1 MSIIIQQHCLHTKP
15 LIFLLLWGHIIL
27 WGEEIIHV
35 LASDRWCQVFSSF
48 SFSVRVSLVK
58 FQPVLILFCPFC
70 SLSPLPSSAPSP
82 PPAPSTSL
90 QDVSLLTP
98 PCTSFQLLKPWRQ
111 DCVWLACLGAA
122 KWRGKVQVWGLVTP
136 DINKRFS
143 LGCCLGLLAG
153 ASSLLLLLF
162 AAFSLPF
169 PSPQLQSSGLVLLIW
184 KYHVMIVLLTKYS
197 AVRNNSLG
205 QPAGMR
211 LKA

>member
-136 DINKRFS
+136 DINKGS
-143 LGCCLGLLAG
+143 LLAP
-153 ASSLLLLLF
+153 ALVSWLVQ
-162 AAFSLPF
+162 APFSFCFLLPF
-169 PSPQLQSSGLVLLIW
+169 HCLFLLPSCSPLVYCYW
-184 KYHVMIVLLTKYS
+184 FENTMWW
-197 AVRNNSLG
+197 
-205 QPAGMR
+205 
-211 LKA
+211 